1 MTRRSGCVLPLAL
14 ALALA
19 STSNASAAE
28 TPLAMPAQASNP
40 AAGVTTQTG
49 QGGFAL
55 VTFGAWPN
63 QELNPRRSPSLPV
76 AVRPLRAVAGGDR
89 PGNFRRAI
97 YLPHVAAAERQ
108 YALPPG
114 LLDALIWTESRYN
127 PWARSKAG
135 AVGLGQLMP
144 GTAQAVGVANR
155 YDPKAS
161 VWGAARYLSQMIQQ
175 FGAIHL
181 AVAAYNAG
189 PGAVQAARGI
199 PSNAETPKYVQKT
212 LKAWRQS
219 MR

>member
-1 MTRRSGCVLPLAL
+1 MTRLSGCVLPS

-19 STSNASAAE
+19 STSTAWAAE
-28 TPLAMPAQASNP
+28 APRAMQAQTANP

-76 AVRPLRAVAGGDR
+76 TVRPLRAVAGGDR
-89 PGNFRRAI
+89 PGSFRRAI

-127 PWARSKAG
+127 PLALSRAG
-135 AVGLGQLMP
+135 AAGLGQLMP
-144 GTAQAVGVANR
+144 GTAQALGIGNR
-155 YDPKAS
+155 YDPLTNIT
-161 VWGAARYLSQMIQQ
+161 GAARYLRTLLDR
-175 FGAIHL
+175 FGMVHL
-181 AVAAYNAG
+181 AIAAYNAG
-189 PGAVQAARGI
+189 PGTVERAWRVPLNG
-199 PSNAETPKYVQKT
+199 ETPGYVRDV
-212 LKAWRQS
+212 LRNWRS
-219 MR
+219 E